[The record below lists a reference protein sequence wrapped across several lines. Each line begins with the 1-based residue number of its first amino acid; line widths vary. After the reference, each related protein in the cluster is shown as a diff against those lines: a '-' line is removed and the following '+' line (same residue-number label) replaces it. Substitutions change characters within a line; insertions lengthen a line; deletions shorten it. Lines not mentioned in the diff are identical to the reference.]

1 MPWHLRVV
9 NEGQETAKIAKSHA
23 REWAGARIRR
33 HKIPSMNICPVRD
46 SCRSTYATS
55 ESQELTKRKEPRSC
69 PILCLFIPYLC
80 YIFTFISSYRR
91 MSMVRDCASSR
102 QDTLR
107 RDTARRSDEQHDE
120 RWDIPFGRDTVPR
133 VHNNIWIPEHG
144 LCEMRERLLI
154 YWLSVIGID
163 IQDVLH
169 WSQGADGDIEWYCK
183 WVYCREVKTVWV
195 MMLCVPNKNWSLTQL
210 WKYYESLW
218 SQQEGSA
225 SARKQQTY
233 IYKLKKKSTAKLRA
247 RVNPELWFRELKMKN

>member
-107 RDTARRSDEQHDE
+107 RDTVRRSDEQHDE

-163 IQDVLH
+163 IQDVFIPEPR
-169 WSQGADGDIEWYCK
+169 SRRWY
-183 WVYCREVKTVWV
+183 WVILQVNLLQRGQDCMSDDAVCT
-195 MMLCVPNKNWSLTQL
+195 
-210 WKYYESLW
+210 
-218 SQQEGSA
+218 QQE
-225 SARKQQTY
+225 
-233 IYKLKKKSTAKLRA
+233 LKFDSTME
-247 RVNPELWFRELKMKN
+247 VLWEFVESTRGFSKC

>member
-102 QDTLR
+102 QDTLIW
-107 RDTARRSDEQHDE
+107 DTARRSDEQHDE

-154 YWLSVIGID
+154 YWLSDIGID
-163 IQDVLH
+163 IQDVFIPEPR
-169 WSQGADGDIEWYCK
+169 SRRWY
-183 WVYCREVKTVWV
+183 WVILQV
-195 MMLCVPNKNWSLTQL
+195 SLLQRGQDCMSDDAVCT
-210 WKYYESLW
+210 
-218 SQQEGSA
+218 QQE
-225 SARKQQTY
+225 
-233 IYKLKKKSTAKLRA
+233 LKFDSTME
-247 RVNPELWFRELKMKN
+247 VLWEFVESTRGFSKC